1 MASGSHCGFTTTTLN
16 ANIPFVHILLP
27 GLGGKADQWDRMI
40 IIIIGTSMQAMG
52 CLASVMALLLWT
64 WLSKNEDDK
73 NSDDSSTIKSA
84 WYQPI
89 SLSIVIVAGVVET
102 LGAQLA
108 SVAVKKEWVPIVFA
122 EESCDASYTT
132 TNKSSNNPPNV
143 KLSFINTTITNIDLL
158 AAMFGPILTGWI
170 LQVLGGGHGTYSVQ
184 RGFIAI
190 ALMNASSFIPEIILL
205 RQVYNSC
212 PALQRRRG
220 AGESIMNAE
229 LLTKLE
235 PTANP
240 WTIWYHHPSGLPLLT
255 LSLSSLYL
263 TALSPAGVVLT
274 AYLVTMG
281 LSPTAIGTFRACGA
295 ISGVLGIWL
304 FSMMRNNSGEAQ
316 IAGAQDMNVKSIDR
330 LRRVS
335 LASLLL
341 EVVSVFLAGATF
353 SMIRV
358 VETDGPLSLPIIVFL
373 GFIVLSRAGLYSF
386 DLGVLEIEQ
395 YVVDE
400 RYRNAVGSVE
410 GALCSI
416 AEMGIYVMSIFMSD
430 PTDFG
435 WQVLVSIIAVSFG
448 GLCFTTFLC
457 MYHLHRHH
465 HDDFEHHHDHTGE
478 CAHHHHMHTHTW
490 QQEQDLKKYG
500 YHTHLHR
507 HLRSQKSTL

>member
-1 MASGSHCGFTTTTLN
+1 MAGS
-16 ANIPFVHILLP
+16 
-27 GLGGKADQWDRMI
+27 
-40 IIIIGTSMQAMG
+40 
-52 CLASVMALLLWT
+52 
-64 WLSKNEDDK
+64 
-73 NSDDSSTIKSA
+73 
-84 WYQPI
+84 
-89 SLSIVIVAGVVET
+89 
-102 LGAQLA
+102 
-108 SVAVKKEWVPIVFA
+108 
-122 EESCDASYTT
+122 
-132 TNKSSNNPPNV
+132 
-143 KLSFINTTITNIDLL
+143 
-158 AAMFGPILTGWI
+158 
-170 LQVLGGGHGTYSVQ
+170 
-184 RGFIAI
+184 
-190 ALMNASSFIPEIILL
+190 
-205 RQVYNSC
+205 
-212 PALQRRRG
+212 
-220 AGESIMNAE
+220 
-229 LLTKLE
+229 
-235 PTANP
+235 
-240 WTIWYHHPSGLPLLT
+240 
-255 LSLSSLYL
+255 
-263 TALSPAGVVLT
+263 
-274 AYLVTMG
+274 
-281 LSPTAIGTFRACGA
+281 
-295 ISGVLGIWL
+295 
-304 FSMMRNNSGEAQ
+304 
-316 IAGAQDMNVKSIDR
+316 QDMNVKSIDR

-341 EVVSVFLAGATF
+341 EVVSVLLAGAAF

-465 HDDFEHHHDHTGE
+465 HHEGADDFEHHHDHTGE

>member
-1 MASGSHCGFTTTTLN
+1 
-16 ANIPFVHILLP
+16 
-27 GLGGKADQWDRMI
+27 
-40 IIIIGTSMQAMG
+40 MQALG
-52 CLASVMALLLWT
+52 CLASVMALLVWT
-64 WLSKNEDDK
+64 WLIKIEDDK
-73 NSDDSSTIKSA
+73 TSTITSV
-84 WYQPI
+84 WYRLI
-89 SLSIVIVAGVVET
+89 SLSIIIVAGVVET

-122 EESCDASYTT
+122 EESGINNCDASYTT
-132 TNKSSNNPPNV
+132 TNYSSNNPPTV

-158 AAMFGPILTGWI
+158 AAIFGPILTGWI
-170 LQVLGGGHGTYSVQ
+170 LQVLGGGSGTYSVQ
-184 RGFIAI
+184 HGFIAI

-205 RQVYNSC
+205 RQVYHSC

-220 AGESIMNAE
+220 AVSAE
-229 LLTKLE
+229 LLTKME

-263 TALSPAGVVLT
+263 TALSPAGAVLT

-295 ISGVLGIWL
+295 IAGLLGIWL

-316 IAGAQDMNVKSIDR
+316 IVGAEDMNVKSIDR

-341 EVVSVFLAGATF
+341 EVASILLAGAAF

-395 YVVDE
+395 YLVDE

-465 HDDFEHHHDHTGE
+465 HEGVDDFEHHHDHQGE
-478 CAHHHHMHTHTW
+478 CAHHHSHTHTW
-490 QQEQDLKKYG
+490 QQEQDLKEYG

>member
-1 MASGSHCGFTTTTLN
+1 MS
-16 ANIPFVHILLP
+16 
-27 GLGGKADQWDRMI
+27 
-40 IIIIGTSMQAMG
+40 
-52 CLASVMALLLWT
+52 
-64 WLSKNEDDK
+64 
-73 NSDDSSTIKSA
+73 
-84 WYQPI
+84 
-89 SLSIVIVAGVVET
+89 
-102 LGAQLA
+102 
-108 SVAVKKEWVPIVFA
+108 
-122 EESCDASYTT
+122 
-132 TNKSSNNPPNV
+132 
-143 KLSFINTTITNIDLL
+143 
-158 AAMFGPILTGWI
+158 
-170 LQVLGGGHGTYSVQ
+170 
-184 RGFIAI
+184 
-190 ALMNASSFIPEIILL
+190 
-205 RQVYNSC
+205 
-212 PALQRRRG
+212 
-220 AGESIMNAE
+220 AE
-229 LLTKLE
+229 LLTKME
-235 PTANP
+235 PTVNP

-281 LSPTAIGTFRACGA
+281 LSPTVIGTFRACGA
-295 ISGVLGIWL
+295 ISGILGIWL

-316 IAGAQDMNVKSIDR
+316 IVGAQDMNVKSIDR

-341 EVVSVFLAGATF
+341 EVVSVLLAGAAF

-358 VETDGPLSLPIIVFL
+358 VETDGLLSLPIIVFL

-435 WQVLVSIIAVSFG
+435 WQVLVSMIAVSFG

-465 HDDFEHHHDHTGE
+465 HHEGVDDFEHHHDHQGE
-478 CAHHHHMHTHTW
+478 CAHHHSHTHTW
-490 QQEQDLKKYG
+490 QQEQDLKEYG
-500 YHTHLHR
+500 YHTHLHG

>member
-1 MASGSHCGFTTTTLN
+1 
-16 ANIPFVHILLP
+16 
-27 GLGGKADQWDRMI
+27 MI
-40 IIIIGTSMQAMG
+40 IILIGTSMQAMG
-52 CLASVMALLLWT
+52 CLASVFALLLWT
-64 WLSKNEDDK
+64 FLSSKIEDDK
-73 NSDDSSTIKSA
+73 NSDDSSTTAST
-84 WYQPI
+84 WYRLI
-89 SLSIVIVAGVVET
+89 SLSIVIIAGVIET

-122 EESCDASYTT
+122 EESGINNCDASYTT
-132 TNKSSNNPPNV
+132 TNISSNNPPTV
-143 KLSFINTTITNIDLL
+143 KLSIINTTITNIDLL
-158 AAMFGPILTGWI
+158 AAMFGPVVTGWI
-170 LQVLGGGHGTYSVQ
+170 LQVLGGGSGTYSVQ
-184 RGFIAI
+184 HGFIAI
-190 ALMNASSFIPEIILL
+190 ALMNALSFIPEIILL

-220 AGESIMNAE
+220 VSESNNIMSAE
-229 LLTKLE
+229 PLTTKE
-235 PTANP
+235 EEYTTNP
-240 WTIWYHHPSGLPLLT
+240 WSIWYHHPSGLPLLT

-274 AYLVTMG
+274 AYLVTIG
-281 LSPTAIGTFRACGA
+281 LSPPAIGAFRASGA

-304 FSMMRNNSGEAQ
+304 FSVMRNNSREAQ
-316 IAGAQDMNVKSIDR
+316 IAGVQDIDR

-341 EVVSVFLAGATF
+341 EVVSVILAGAAF
-353 SMIRV
+353 SLIT
-358 VETDGPLSLPIIVFL
+358 TDGRLSLPIIVFL

-465 HDDFEHHHDHTGE
+465 HHESVDDLEGE
-478 CAHHHHMHTHTW
+478 CAHHHHTHTHTW
-490 QQEQDLKKYG
+490 QQEQDLKEYG
-500 YHTHLHR
+500 YHIHLHR
-507 HLRSQKSTL
+507 HLRSQKNTL

>member
-1 MASGSHCGFTTTTLN
+1 
-16 ANIPFVHILLP
+16 
-27 GLGGKADQWDRMI
+27 
-40 IIIIGTSMQAMG
+40 
-52 CLASVMALLLWT
+52 
-64 WLSKNEDDK
+64 
-73 NSDDSSTIKSA
+73 
-84 WYQPI
+84 
-89 SLSIVIVAGVVET
+89 
-102 LGAQLA
+102 
-108 SVAVKKEWVPIVFA
+108 
-122 EESCDASYTT
+122 
-132 TNKSSNNPPNV
+132 
-143 KLSFINTTITNIDLL
+143 
-158 AAMFGPILTGWI
+158 
-170 LQVLGGGHGTYSVQ
+170 
-184 RGFIAI
+184 
-190 ALMNASSFIPEIILL
+190 
-205 RQVYNSC
+205 
-212 PALQRRRG
+212 
-220 AGESIMNAE
+220 
-229 LLTKLE
+229 
-235 PTANP
+235 
-240 WTIWYHHPSGLPLLT
+240 
-255 LSLSSLYL
+255 
-263 TALSPAGVVLT
+263 
-274 AYLVTMG
+274 
-281 LSPTAIGTFRACGA
+281 
-295 ISGVLGIWL
+295 
-304 FSMMRNNSGEAQ
+304 
-316 IAGAQDMNVKSIDR
+316 MNVKSIDR